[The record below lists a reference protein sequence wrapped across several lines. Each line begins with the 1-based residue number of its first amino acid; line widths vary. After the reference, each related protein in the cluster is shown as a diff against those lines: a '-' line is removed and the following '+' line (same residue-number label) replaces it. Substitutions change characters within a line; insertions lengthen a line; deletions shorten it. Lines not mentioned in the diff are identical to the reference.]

1 MQTLLESEAKAL
13 LAKYSIPVTTPKLVT
28 TLREAE
34 RHVQEIDGPVALKV
48 ASRDIPH
55 KARIGGV
62 RLGVTQGNLAKAYQ
76 EITEA
81 AAKVPGAELSGVVV
95 ERMVPP
101 GAEIIVG
108 AMRDPLFGPVVMVGA
123 GGSAVEKTASVAFA
137 VAPLDDDSATRLVQ
151 NFAEQHSLSSTAM
164 TALVKIV
171 LSVGGSNGLLIREPI
186 SELDINP
193 LIVNGEGVIAVDAH
207 AVLTETNERAEDWLP
222 PSKDERRKLFEDLRP
237 AFAPKGIV
245 VVGASTKPD
254 KLGFSVIRNLVEYG
268 FAGPI
273 YGIHPTANNIYGCAS
288 YPSISA
294 LPENVD
300 RAIVIVPAKSV
311 ASTLRECAGK
321 GVKVAQIYSAG
332 FSEWSDDGKELEKE
346 LRKAVADSGVRVIGP
361 NTIGTFSVE
370 GGLTLTAPRYSPRG
384 AGSIAFVAQSGT
396 YALDVISRSR
406 VMGLPLG
413 ISVSCGNCV
422 DLGPVEYLAYLA
434 EDPKIEVIAMYLESM
449 VDAGRFFRLA
459 AQINK
464 PLVLLKGGRTSA
476 GVRAAT
482 SHTGALAS
490 NIRLWRAAAKQAN
503 VILVDDI
510 NELMDVLLA
519 LTAFGGKQIGADL
532 GLFTSGGGVSVGAAD
547 TAAASGIRM
556 AELSSGTQSAL
567 SKYGVPGTSIKNP
580 VDIPVWGLKVGNR
593 FIFDQMINTLASDK
607 GVDSV
612 IACVEMG
619 SVFSFTPD
627 EVTGVE
633 EMDRIT
639 ESISQAKAGK
649 PTSAVFRTTGDRVQ
663 DDYVR
668 SVRPR
673 LLKSGIAV
681 FPSVETAIRAHAAIA
696 RPQAFKST

>member
-1 MQTLLESEAKAL
+1 MRTLLENEAKAL
-13 LAKYSIPVTTPKLVT
+13 LARYSIPVTAPKMATSLQD
-28 TLREAE
+28 AE
-34 RHVQEIDGPVALKV
+34 RLVKEIDGPVALKI

-62 RLGVTQGNLAKAYQ
+62 RLGVTQGTLAKAYQ
-76 EITEA
+76 DITTA
-81 AAKVPGAELSGVVV
+81 AEKVTGARLSGVIV

-101 GAEIIVG
+101 GLEIIVG
-108 AMRDPLFGPVVMVGA
+108 AMRDPVFGPVVMLGA
-123 GGSAVEKTASVAFA
+123 GGSAVEQNAAVAFA
-137 VAPLDDDSATRLVQ
+137 LAPLNESSAQRLVLD
-151 NFAEQHSLSSTAM
+151 FEEQCELTKAAAA
-164 TALVKIV
+164 ALVKV
-171 LSVGGSNGLLIREPI
+171 VVSVGGSDGLLFREPI

-193 LIVNGEGVIAVDAH
+193 LIVTGESLIAVDAH
-207 AVLTETNERAEDWLP
+207 AVLREESDQPDDCVP
-222 PSKDERRKLFEDLRP
+222 PSAEERRRLFDDLRS

-273 YGIHPTANNIYGCAS
+273 YAIHPSANNIYGCPS
-288 YPSISA
+288 YPSLAA
-294 LPENVD
+294 LPEEVD

-311 ASTLRECAGK
+311 ANTLRECAAK
-321 GVKVAQIYSAG
+321 GVRVAQIYSAG
-332 FSEWSDDGKELEKE
+332 FSEWSDDGKQLEE
-346 LRKAVADSGVRVIGP
+346 EIRKAVSDSGVRVIGP
-361 NTIGTFSVE
+361 NTIGTFSSQ

-384 AGSIAFVAQSGT
+384 EGSIAFVAQSGT

-434 EDPKIEVIAMYLESM
+434 EDPKIEIIAMYLESM
-449 VDAGRFFRLA
+449 LDAGRFFRLA
-459 AQINK
+459 ESIRK
-464 PLVLLKGGRTSA
+464 PVVLLKGGRTNA

-490 NIRLWRAAAKQAN
+490 DIRLWQAAAKQAGA
-503 VILVDDI
+503 ILVDDI

-519 LTAFGGKQIGADL
+519 LTAFGGKRIGAEL

-547 TAAASGIRM
+547 TAASSGIRM
-556 AELSSGTQSAL
+556 AELSPGTQSAL

-580 VDIPVWGLKVGNR
+580 VDIPVWGLKAGDR
-593 FIFDQMINTLASDK
+593 FIFDQMINTLGADE

-619 SVFSFTPD
+619 SVFSFSAD

-633 EMDRIT
+633 EMERIT

-649 PTSAVFRTTGDRVQ
+649 PTSAVFRTTGDRIQ

-668 SVRPR
+668 TVRPR
-673 LLKSGIAV
+673 LLRNGIAV
-681 FPSVETAIRAHAAIA
+681 YPSVEAAIRAHAALA
-696 RPQAFKST
+696 LPTHSRLA